1 MPTLPFYPRSQKR
14 DARNNG
20 HSLPPAVKRLIP
32 VLLTLMLLAF
42 VIGVVVVRSVVRHQV
57 HCDDGTV
64 WVTST
69 AQGKAMRFNA
79 DIEEPTAAVMAKGGR
94 FDIVQSGDHALL
106 TGASGISSIDAS
118 TLDVAEHAVAE
129 HDRTVLVGGGTVALL
144 NRRSGNV
151 YAGPMERI
159 GDVAGMGGA
168 PSMRLGSGG
177 KMVVDHAGTVWGYRP
192 SDGMVLAIRH
202 GSGGAKETGSLS
214 DGGRLSASAF
224 TVVDGV
230 PVVLSG
236 GRLIFRGGEAPI
248 EAAGSTMAQA
258 LLQAT
263 PTDDRQ
269 SGWVALAL
277 PGKLVLVDLRS
288 HAPKPMSLDSLDD
301 GTPAQPVSSGGC
313 VHAAYSQR
321 SGNFI
326 RVCSP
331 TAEGARFASLAKVSD
346 SSELVF
352 RANHRHAILND
363 IGNGTIWNPQRS
375 PDAIAVQW
383 NAVQP
388 NPDTR
393 REPSSS
399 TGNGNSP
406 SSDCASE
413 SSRTGHIRAMDD
425 EFGIRASSRMTIDVL
440 RNDESTGCSALR
452 IDRVGAPTGGTASI
466 TPVLH
471 GRYLQID
478 ASEARS
484 GTIRFTYDISDGHGQ
499 SATASVRLN
508 IVDMSGNHAPQQIEV
523 PADIQVEQ
531 DASYTMNALE
541 SFTDPDGDPLT
552 LLSAAPCNGDD
563 ARISARVD
571 GRLTFHAGPA
581 QSGRI
586 GVELTVSDG
595 THTGTGIVFFA
606 IHAANSLPARIDPV
620 SQDVVSAT
628 PVTLDLSPYIHATG
642 ASTPSLDDATAPE
655 HTTVS
660 LDGSAKT
667 LTFTAA
673 TTGTY
678 HVPFTVTQGRQRST
692 GTIRFTVSPPTAE
705 RSAPIAANDAVVP
718 DANGTAILEPLSND
732 IDPMGG
738 VLSVTSVTAPAGS
751 AITAATLAGGRISL
765 TAKRQL
771 SAPVAVAYTVANAV
785 GSAKGTIIMHPNGT
799 VAGSTLLR
807 ADDFTVPIRCGGTR
821 TVDVLDHVQ
830 YDDDAAGIRLEDALH
845 TDGSFLG
852 TAYASYHSIRYRAP
866 ERPGEYSAIYTITND
881 YGEKLSATVT
891 FNVHR
896 RDADGKKAAKPRDI
910 RMHARPG
917 GTIRIPIALTG
928 IDDSDDVML
937 LGLGNEPPQLGR
949 IIETDADGLTYEAY
963 ADANG
968 TDTFSYAVEDWSGRR
983 SQATIRIG
991 ITPARENPGIT
1002 ARDDSITVRPGT
1014 EVAVPVTAND
1024 VSREGTELTLDGKL
1038 NIQGR
1043 IEAHATGDDIT
1054 INTPNEE
1061 GVHHINYTVRD
1072 RTGFESTATLT
1083 VQVKRNATI
1092 QAPQAHDYR
1101 IPAHATLGKRTVSVD
1116 IGAWIANPS
1125 GPFSDLAVHVDD
1137 AYRQQAQAN
1146 GTTITLNLAEKACT
1160 IPYTVTN
1167 TAHGTRSTAFIHAPA
1182 YGAFPPANRP
1192 DAPELNVPSGK
1203 TITIALADHIR
1214 VGAGKQA
1221 YIDAREPVT
1230 ASKGGTGEA
1239 LADRQTIRFTAP
1251 VDYAGPASLTLTATD
1266 ARPGGKTPGT
1276 TSVIMLPITITG
1288 KQRQLP
1294 TFPTTTVDM
1303 APGDAARTI
1312 DLNAL
1317 ATGAAWDTATEHL
1330 TYSGGSD
1337 STGVKAS
1344 ISRSGRMR
1352 IHVADNAKPGSIIA
1366 IPFQAH
1372 TETDTVDAGL
1382 NVRIIASSRPLARI
1396 TQQTIRL
1403 RAGET
1408 KQIDI
1413 LANAYNPFPETPL
1426 TVTHCGTADGT
1437 ITVRC
1442 DASGTLD
1449 ISAARNATGTQ
1460 GIAVTIEDAT
1470 HTAERTIT
1478 GTLRIVA
1485 ANVPDAPSLSV
1496 VRSQPQDGAV
1506 TLLWIPGRNNG
1517 GDVLEYEVNVDGRP
1531 ESAISCGTD
1540 TVCTID
1546 GLANGRQHTFTV
1558 RARNDIGWSAYSNSV
1573 TATPDTTPEAPGHL
1587 QATGG
1592 RNMLNVAWQAPSGS
1606 GTAFSMPTSYIVTLD
1621 AADGTRRQRIE
1632 TSAPYTSF
1640 PVTDAMLSDAS
1651 SFTVTVR
1658 AVNGTGPGKQASL
1671 AVASGEV
1678 YGEPERPAIA
1688 LRQDET
1694 NPNLIRG
1701 SVELGDMRGN
1711 RCQSVMLDRQTSG
1724 REPTCADTSFE
1735 LTIGDGEFFSP
1746 VSLTATVRTNRGL
1759 QARSK
1764 PASITPVTPIGRVEF
1779 LKADGSDGVCS
1790 MRWRVDGKADSV
1802 AASLHGM
1809 TSSRTSGT
1817 LEYAPD
1823 PWTPCETGTVTPLL
1837 NGETGATM
1845 ISPADSSMLRPAA
1858 SITPPSSVRWDGH
1871 DHIIVRGG
1879 HVDAYGR
1886 PASIRLTVNGVP
1898 FIWMPSDGQRIDVS
1912 ALPPASSYRW
1922 AVQVTGVGD
1931 SRLNAECK
1939 PVRNLVDGSRAAV
1952 PSTSAADARSRQSP
1966 RHRARF
1972 PSIS

>member
-1 MPTLPFYPRSQKR
+1 MPTIPFYPRRPKR
-14 DARNNG
+14 GARDG
-20 HSLPPAVKRLIP
+20 RSLPPSAKRLVP
-32 VLLTLMLLAF
+32 VLLALMLLAF
-42 VIGVVVVRSVVRHQV
+42 IAGVIVVRSVVRHQV

-106 TGASGISSIDAS
+106 TGAAGVSAINAA

-129 HDRTVLVGGGTVALL
+129 RDRTVLVGGGTVALL

-159 GDVAGMGGA
+159 GDIAGMGGT

-177 KMVVDHAGTVWGYRP
+177 KMTVDHEGTVWGYRP
-192 SDGMVLAIRH
+192 SDGMVLAIGH
-202 GSGGAKETGSLS
+202 GSGGVKETGSLS
-214 DGGRLSASAF
+214 DGGKLAVSAF

-236 GRLIFRGGEAPI
+236 NRLIFRGGEVSL
-248 EAAGSTMAQA
+248 EAAGGTMMQA
-258 LLQAT
+258 LLQAA

-277 PGKLVLVDLRS
+277 PGKLVLVDLHS
-288 HAPKPMSLDSLDD
+288 HSPKPLSLDSPGD
-301 GTPAQPVSSGGC
+301 GTPAQPVSTGGC

-331 TAEGARFASLAKVSD
+331 TAEGAEFASLAKVSD

-363 IGNGTIWNPQRS
+363 TGNGTIWNPQRS

-388 NPDTR
+388 NPDMR
-393 REPSSS
+393 RDPSSS
-399 TGNGNSP
+399 AGNSDSLSP
-406 SSDCASE
+406 DCASE
-413 SSRTGHIRAMDD
+413 PSRTGHIRAVDD

-440 RNDESTGCSALR
+440 RNDEGAGCSALR
-452 IDRVGAPTGGTASI
+452 IDRVGAPTGGTARI

-471 GRYLQID
+471 GRYLQVD
-478 ASEARS
+478 ASEARD
-484 GTIRFTYDISDGHGQ
+484 GTIRFTYDISDGHGRT
-499 SATASVRLN
+499 ATALVRLN
-508 IVDMSGNHAPQQIEV
+508 IVDASGNRAPQQIEV
-523 PADIQVEQ
+523 PADISVEQ

-552 LLSAAPCNGDD
+552 LLSAAPHNGSD
-563 ARISARVD
+563 ARVSARAD
-571 GRLTFHAGPA
+571 GRLTFHAGSS
-581 QSGRI
+581 QSGRV

-595 THTGTGIVFFA
+595 THTGTGVAFFA
-606 IHAANSLPARIDPV
+606 IHAADSLPARIDPIT
-620 SQDVVSAT
+620 QDAVSAT

-642 ASTPSLDDATAPE
+642 AGTPSLEDATAPE

-660 LDGSAKT
+660 LDGTANT

-673 TTGTY
+673 TPGTY
-678 HVPFTVTQGRQRST
+678 HVPFTVTQGKQQST

-705 RSAPIAANDAVVP
+705 RSAPIAANDAVALN
-718 DANGTAILEPLSND
+718 ANDTAVLEPLAND

-738 VLSVTSVTAPAGS
+738 VLSITSVTAPAGS
-751 AITAATLAGGRISL
+751 AITATTLAGGRISL

-771 SAPVAVAYTVANAV
+771 AAPVSVAYTVANAV
-785 GSAKGTIIMHPNGT
+785 GSTKGTIIVHPNGT

-830 YDDDAAGIRLEDALH
+830 YDDAAGIRLESALH
-845 TDGSFLG
+845 TDESFLG
-852 TAYASYHSIRYRAP
+852 TVHASEHSIRYQAP
-866 ERPGEYSAIYTITND
+866 EQPGDYAAIYTVTND
-881 YGEKLSATVT
+881 YGEKISATVT
-891 FNVHR
+891 FSVHR
-896 RDADGKKAAKPRDI
+896 RDADGKKPAKPRDI
-910 RMHARPG
+910 RMNARPG
-917 GTIRIPIALTG
+917 ATIRIPITLTG
-928 IDDSDDVML
+928 IDDSDDAML
-937 LGLGNEPPQLGR
+937 LGLGNELPQLGR
-949 IIETDADGLTYEAY
+949 IIETDADSLTYEAY

-983 SQATIRIG
+983 SQAMIRIG
-991 ITPARENPGIT
+991 ITPAQEHSGIT

-1024 VSREGTELTLDGKL
+1024 ISREGTDPTLNSRLD
-1038 NIQGR
+1038 IQGR
-1043 IEAHATGDDIT
+1043 IEARVTGDTIT

-1061 GVHHINYTVRD
+1061 GTHHISYTVRD
-1072 RTGFESTATLT
+1072 RAGFESTATLT

-1092 QAPQAHDYR
+1092 QTPQAHDYR
-1101 IPAHATLGKRTVSVD
+1101 IPAHATLGKRTVNVD

-1125 GPFSDLAVHVDD
+1125 GPFNDLAIHVDD
-1137 AYRQQAQAN
+1137 AYRQQARAN
-1146 GTTITLNLAEKACT
+1146 GTIITLNLAEEAYT
-1160 IPYTVTN
+1160 LPYTVTN
-1167 TAHGTRSTAFIHAPA
+1167 TAHGVHSTAFIHVPA
-1182 YGAFPPANRP
+1182 YGAFPPTNRP
-1192 DAPELNVPSGK
+1192 DAPELTVPSGK

-1221 YIDAREPVT
+1221 YIDARDPIT
-1230 ASKGGTGEA
+1230 TSKGGTGEA

-1251 VDYAGPASLTLTATD
+1251 ADYAGPASLTLTATD
-1266 ARPGGKTPGT
+1266 TKPGGKTPGT

-1288 KQRQLP
+1288 KQRQPP

-1317 ATGAAWDTATEHL
+1317 ATGTARDTATEPL
-1330 TYSGGSD
+1330 TYSGGTD
-1337 STGVKAS
+1337 STGVQAS
-1344 ISRSGRMR
+1344 VSRSGRMR
-1352 IHVADNAKPGSIIA
+1352 IHVADNAKPGSIVA

-1396 TQQTIRL
+1396 AQHTIRL
-1403 RAGET
+1403 HAGET
-1408 KQIDI
+1408 TQIDI
-1413 LANAYNPFPETPL
+1413 LADAYNPFPETPL
-1426 TVTHCGTADGT
+1426 TVTHCGKTSET
-1437 ITVRC
+1437 ITLRC
-1442 DASGTLD
+1442 NASGTID

-1460 GIAVTIEDAT
+1460 DIAITIEDAT
-1470 HTAERTIT
+1470 HAKERTIT

-1485 ANVPDAPSLSV
+1485 ANVPDAPSLSAM
-1496 VRSQPQDGAV
+1496 RSQPQDGAV
-1506 TLLWIPGRNNG
+1506 TLLWTPGRNNG
-1517 GDVLEYEVNVDGRP
+1517 GDVLEYEVNVDGQA

-1546 GLANGRQHTFTV
+1546 GLANGRQHTFKV

-1573 TATPDTTPEAPGHL
+1573 TATPDTAPEAPGRL

-1592 RNMLNVAWQAPSGS
+1592 RNTLSVTWQEPSGS
-1606 GTAFSMPTSYIVTLD
+1606 GTAFSAPTSYIVTLD
-1621 AADGTRRQRIE
+1621 GTDGTRRQRIE
-1632 TSAPYTSF
+1632 TSALHASF
-1640 PVTDAMLSDAS
+1640 SVTDAMLSDSA

-1694 NPNLIRG
+1694 DPNLIRG

-1711 RCQSVMLDRQTSG
+1711 RCHSVTLDRRTSG
-1724 REPTCADTSFE
+1724 KEPTCADTSFE
-1735 LTIGDGEFFSP
+1735 FTIGDGEFFSP
-1746 VSLTATVRTNRGL
+1746 ISLTATVRTNHGL
-1759 QARSK
+1759 QARSN

-1779 LKADGSDGVCS
+1779 LKTDGSDGVCS
-1790 MRWRVDGKADSV
+1790 MRWHVDGKADSV

-1817 LEYAPD
+1817 LEYVPD
-1823 PWTPCETGTVTPLL
+1823 PWTPCETGTVTPML

-1886 PASIRLTVNGVP
+1886 PAAIRLTVNGVP
-1898 FIWMPSDGQRIDVS
+1898 FAWTPSDGQRIDVS
-1912 ALPPASSYRW
+1912 TLPQASSYRW
-1922 AVQVTGVGD
+1922 AVQVTGTGD
-1931 SRLNAECK
+1931 SRLNAERK
-1939 PVRNLVDGSRAAV
+1939 PVRDLVEGSRAAV
-1952 PSTSAADARSRQSP
+1952 PSASATGLSSRQSQ
-1966 RHRARF
+1966 HRARF
-1972 PSIS
+1972 RSILCHS